1 MSAPD
6 VERRA
11 KLYTDLSEVVT
22 YLSRSRSGM
31 ALPDFRRWRVPDAFA
46 GVGGFLGTVALTV
59 ATFGTGY
66 ARYALILGLITTVVA
81 VAALGRLPKCGP
93 SGLTRMRWWLEAR
106 SPRTTCTHSPSTLA
120 GHAVDPR
127 TGRLAPITRTGR
139 SG

>member
-31 ALPDFRRWRVPDAFA
+31 ALPEFRRWRAPDAVA
-46 GVGGFLGTVALTV
+46 GVGGFLGTVASTV
-59 ATFGTGY
+59 ATFGSGY
-66 ARYALILGLITTVVA
+66 ARYVLVLGLLTTVIA
-81 VAALGRLPKCGP
+81 VIALGRLPKFGP

-106 SPRTTCTHSPSTLA
+106 SPRTTCTHSASALT
-120 GHAVDPR
+120 GCSVDPL
-127 TGRLAPITRTGR
+127 TGRLAPITQSRR
-139 SG
+139 